1 MAYQN
6 LNRPELQK
14 LLRERFL
21 RKKEDLKERG
31 WKFAG
36 QGVTNELLIGYLR
49 QLDEQP
55 VKLNK
60 YQELQAEAKAL
71 NIRANQ
77 KKEELERQVVQEKAR
92 RAEAERLQRA
102 EQRRLREARIDQFKN
117 DPVNTFNRYA
127 RTPHNFTDEELNAMF
142 SSFDGHYII
151 SMKSDRGKEII
162 ITLTPNNL
170 QKLKEVIKT
179 KLYSTE
185 YAETYASD
193 SLLEIVDEPIREME
207 IEKLQN
213 KRSTEVHKN
222 SAFFNYLNQTDIDLT
237 RFQIYNKDNKEDNT
251 SCLVHVLK
259 ESGIEESLLQELILQ
274 LGSQQTSF
282 PLSKMNEVATLI
294 KRNITIHYYDEKTE
308 RMRDNLKYKSSPEH
322 PTLEIAHF
330 KNHFFLYEKTKY
342 TKFYIENKLELD
354 ESTTHEKRFSYT
366 RKYNSTNPTF
376 LMSLHL
382 VVKMF
387 QLNMFSDYTTKN
399 NVFVSDNYIVE
410 PSLNN
415 MEINQ
420 DEFKF
425 EGSSKD
431 KEDDSLH
438 LFADC
443 EADVVSGD
451 KHELIAFGFS
461 CHGEYHSY
469 HFMDTMSELVEKIKS
484 GISRVCQRHGVKVVN
499 KDQNKKVIVWFHNL
513 KYDSFLL
520 QNLLYSNAECVKD
533 GQVYSK
539 QFYMNYGIKVEFRD
553 SYKHFGGKLSQAP
566 ETFNL
571 STRKKEAIGYTYH
584 TKFNMR
590 SHACKVDEYMKH
602 IRPED
607 RHLLRE
613 NIGED
618 FKYNKEDDTFDASE
632 YYLYY
637 LKYDVLVLQEAMNA
651 YRKLIK
657 QITNLDAFNFLTI
670 SSIAHHYVK
679 SNGAYDGLYHTRG
692 CLREFIQKSIKG
704 GRVYV
709 NPEFQCK
716 IINDRVEDFDAVSL
730 YPSAMKRLCEEFGLP
745 IGKISRGTNNS
756 YEYYEGK
763 TWYIVKIMLKSI
775 RKTQHIPC
783 ISVKTHDGLMKYINH
798 VEEPTTLYV
807 DKTTLNDY
815 ITFHDIEF
823 DIIEGIYWDN
833 GFNKKLGDLIINLHN
848 ERCKYK
854 KTNKPL
860 ATVIKLIMNSIY
872 GKTGQKSSDS
882 KIIFKPIDNYKQYIY
897 DHFSTIRSIEPNTF
911 NVKITKQSYDNS
923 YSLNFVASSIL
934 SMSKRL
940 MNEVFSV
947 MNDEKM
953 PVYYTDTDSIH
964 MLQKDVLQLGKKYS
978 EAHGRELIGKNLGQF
993 HTDFEM
999 EGCKDVVSVKHIPI
1013 QPKMYLDVLQ
1023 GVDEKTLEVKHDTH
1037 VRIKGITQAGIKNQ
1051 IETIMKKERLNEI
1064 DATIELFERI
1074 REGKRVKFIMNPT
1087 EFNVSFEFDKDGIAT
1102 RKTREFV
1109 RVVKYGSEDPELDVD
1124 HF

>member
-6 LNRPELQK
+6 LGRPELQN
-14 LLRERFL
+14 LLRQRFL

-31 WKFAG
+31 WKFSG
-36 QGVTNELLIGYLR
+36 QGVTNDVLVGYLR

-77 KKEELERQVVQEKAR
+77 KKEDLARLVAEERAR
-92 RAEAERLQRA
+92 RLEAERLQRL
-102 EQRRLREARIDQFKN
+102 EQRRLREAQIDQFKN
-117 DPVNTFNRYA
+117 DPINTFNRFA
-127 RTPHNFTDEELNAMF
+127 RAGHNFTDEELNAMF

-151 SMKSDRGKEII
+151 NMESEKGDKII

-170 QKLKEVIKT
+170 QRLKEVIKT
-179 KLYSTE
+179 RLYSTE
-185 YAETYASD
+185 YAETYHSD
-193 SLLEIVDEPIREME
+193 AMMEIVDEPIVNME
-207 IEKLQN
+207 IEKLEN
-213 KRSTEVHKN
+213 KRQTDVRKN
-222 SAFFNYLNQTDIDLT
+222 SAFFNYINKTDIDLT
-237 RFQIYNKDNKEDNT
+237 NYQIYNENDKEDDKA
-251 SCLVHVLK
+251 CLIYVLEK
-259 ESGIEESLLQELILQ
+259 NGIENSLIQELLLQ
-274 LGSQQTSF
+274 LGPQQTSF
-282 PLSKMNEVATLI
+282 PLSKMSDVAKLI

-308 RMRDNLKYKSSPEH
+308 RMRDNLKYKSSPED
-322 PTLEIAHF
+322 PILEIAHF
-330 KNHFFLYEKTKY
+330 KNHFFLYERTKY
-342 TKFYIENKLELD
+342 TKFYIENKKELD
-354 ESTTHEKRFSYT
+354 ETTTHEKRFSYT
-366 RKYNSTNPTF
+366 RKFNSSNPTF

-387 QLNMFSDYTTKN
+387 QLGMFSDYTTKN
-399 NVFVSDNYIVE
+399 NMLVSNNYIVE

-420 DEFKF
+420 EEFKF
-425 EGSSKD
+425 EKGYKD
-431 KEDDSLH
+431 EEDKSLH
-438 LFADC
+438 IFADC
-443 EADVVSGD
+443 EADVVSSD

-461 CHGEYHSY
+461 CNGEYHSY
-469 HFMDTMSELVEKIKS
+469 YYMDTMEELVEKIKS
-484 GISRVCQRHGVKVVN
+484 GISRICQRYGVKVVN
-499 KDQNKKVIVWFHNL
+499 KEQNKNVIVWFHNL

-553 SYKHFGGKLSQAP
+553 SYKHFGGKLSEAP

-571 STRKKEAIGYTYH
+571 SNRKKEAIGYTYH

-590 SHACKVDEYMKH
+590 SHMCKVEEYMIH
-602 IRPED
+602 VRPED

-613 NIGED
+613 NIDND
-618 FKYNKEDDTFDASE
+618 FKYNKVEDTFDASE

-637 LKYDVLVLQEAMNA
+637 LKYDVIVLEDAMNA

-670 SSIAHHYVK
+670 SSIAHNYVK
-679 SNGAYDGLYHTRG
+679 SNGAYDGLFHTRG
-692 CLREFIQKSIKG
+692 CLREFIQRSIKG

-716 IINDRVEDFDAVSL
+716 EINERIEDFDAVSL
-730 YPSAMKRLCEEFGLP
+730 YPSAMKRLCDEYGLP
-745 IGKISRGTNNS
+745 LGEILQGEQQTHN
-756 YEYYEGK
+756 YYESK

-775 RKTQHIPC
+775 RKTQQIPC
-783 ISVKTHDGLMKYINH
+783 ISVKTHEGLMKYINH
-798 VEEPTTLYV
+798 VEEPTILYV

-815 ITFHDIEF
+815 IKFHDIEY
-823 DIIEGIYWDN
+823 DIIEGVYWDN
-833 GFNKKLGDLIINLHN
+833 GFNKKLGSLIINLHN

-872 GKTGQKSSDS
+872 GKTGQKSSDT
-882 KIIFKPIDNYKQYIY
+882 KIVFKSIDNYKQYIY

-923 YSLNFVASSIL
+923 YSLNYVASSIL

-953 PVYYTDTDSIH
+953 HVYYTDTDSIH
-964 MLQKDVLQLGKKYS
+964 MLQKDVLQLGKKYN
-978 EAHGRELIGKNLGQF
+978 EAHGRDLIGKNLGQF

-999 EGCKDVVSVKHIPI
+999 EGCKDVFSIKHIPI

-1023 GVDEKTLEVKHDTH
+1023 GTDEKTGEVKYDTH

-1051 IETIMKKERLNEI
+1051 IDTIMKKERLNEI
-1064 DATIELFERI
+1064 DATTELFNRI
-1074 REGKRVKFIMNPT
+1074 RDGKRIKFIMNPT
-1087 EFNVSFEFDKDGIAT
+1087 EFNVSFEFDKDGIST

-1109 RVVKYGSEDPELDVD
+1109 RVVKLGNEDPELDAL
-1124 HF
+1124 